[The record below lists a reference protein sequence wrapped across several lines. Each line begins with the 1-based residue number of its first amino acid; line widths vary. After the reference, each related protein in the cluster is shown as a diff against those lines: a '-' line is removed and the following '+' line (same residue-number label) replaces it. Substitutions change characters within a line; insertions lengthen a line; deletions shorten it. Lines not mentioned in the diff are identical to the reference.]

1 MDMIP
6 FVIYLSHVL
15 VTFYEEIIEGSIE
28 MESGITTSE

>member
-15 VTFYEEIIEGSIE
+15 VTFYEEIIVE
-28 MESGITTSE
+28 MESESTTSE

>member
-6 FVIYLSHVL
+6 CVTYLSHVL
-15 VTFYEEIIEGSIE
+15 VTFYEEIIVE